1 MLHTIIFIGRSGSG
15 KGTQAGLLKD
25 WIKENDKE
33 NRQILY
39 VETGDHYRKFVGSK
53 TFSAKLANAV
63 YENDEL
69 APDFIGCW
77 LWGDVLINELEENMH
92 LVFDGASRTLLEAQ
106 VLSSALKFYK
116 REKPTVIYINVSNKW
131 SDDRLLGRGRAD
143 DRSLS
148 KINKRLKWFDDEVL
162 PAIEYFKKNKAYRFI
177 EVNGEQKVEK
187 VHSDIVS
194 AYDQA

>member
-63 YENDEL
+63 YEKDEL

-77 LWGDVLINELEENMH
+77 LWGDVLINELEEDMH

-131 SDDRLLGRGRAD
+131 SDDRLLSRGRAD

-148 KINKRLKWFDDEVL
+148 KINKRLKWFDTEVL
-162 PAIEYFKKNKAYRFI
+162 PAIEYFKKNKDYRFI

-194 AYDQA
+194 LYDQA